1 VKGHI
6 KSRKSSFRPTKNRIS
21 LLLSIYL
28 MDLRARIEAVRRRMS
43 ADGLDLLI
51 AASTGLHT
59 LDRPDPVAY
68 LTGYRS
74 VGESIFLLHSSGDAT
89 LIVSPAADAERLTSR
104 YNASTAL
111 ATDDIVGTVEKIL
124 TGHPALTIGTVNL
137 NSLPYRLAEQLLS
150 LCAAAARPFDEI
162 LYTIAGRKTN
172 LEIERARTAAAI
184 AEKGF
189 ARLLQLAR
197 PGLRECDLAVE
208 TNAFTKSLGAEDNF
222 LMLNSLPHSHAVMPS
237 STRPIEPGDI
247 LLTELSPNFDGQF
260 SQICRTVSIG
270 APRRELQ
277 EKYDLV
283 VRAMWAGIEAVRPG
297 VPVSEV
303 CRAIDRVLESAGY
316 AEYCR
321 PPHMRRRGHGLGS
334 GSVSPGDISVD
345 NHTIL
350 EENMIFV
357 VHPNQYI
364 PQVGYLLC
372 GEPVRVTATGVEV
385 LSSRTAALGV
395 VAAGHPGFVPCA

>member
-1 VKGHI
+1 
-6 KSRKSSFRPTKNRIS
+6 
-21 LLLSIYL
+21 
-28 MDLRARIEAVRRRMS
+28 MDLQTRIEAVRRRMA
-43 ADGLDLLI
+43 ADGIDLLI

-59 LDRPDPVAY
+59 LDRADPVAY

-74 VGESIFLLHSSGDAT
+74 VGESIFLLYRSGDAT
-89 LIVSPAADAERLTSR
+89 LIVSPAADAERLASR
-104 YNASTAL
+104 YTASAGL
-111 ATDDIVGTVEKIL
+111 ATNDLVGSVEKIISA
-124 TGHPALTIGTVNL
+124 HPAQSVATVNF
-137 NSLPYRLAEQLLS
+137 NPLPYRIAEELLP
-150 LCAAAARPFDEI
+150 LCGAAPRPFDDI
-162 LYTIAGRKTN
+162 LYTIAGRKTKAG
-172 LEIERARTAAAI
+172 IERARIATSI

-189 ARLLQLAR
+189 DRLLEIAR
-197 PGLRECDLAVE
+197 PGLRECELAVE
-208 TNAFTKSLGAEDNF
+208 LNCYTKSLGAEDNF
-222 LMLNSLPHSHAVMPS
+222 LMLNSLAHSHAVMPS
-237 STRPIEPGDI
+237 SARPIENGDI
-247 LLTELSPNFDGQF
+247 LLAELSPNFDGQF

-270 APRRELQ
+270 TARRELQ

-297 VPVSEV
+297 IPVSEV

-364 PQVGYLLC
+364 PEVGYLLC

-385 LSSRTAALGV
+385 LSSRTAALGIV
-395 VAAGHPGFVPCA
+395 GTGHPGFVPCA

>member
-1 VKGHI
+1 
-6 KSRKSSFRPTKNRIS
+6 
-21 LLLSIYL
+21 
-28 MDLRARIEAVRRRMS
+28 MRRRMA
-43 ADGLDLLI
+43 ADGIDLLI

-59 LDRPDPVAY
+59 LDRADPVTY

-74 VGESIFLLHSSGDAT
+74 VGESIFLLYRNGDAT
-89 LIVSPAADAERLTSR
+89 LIVSPIADAERLASGDT
-104 YNASTAL
+104 ASTAV
-111 ATDDIVGTVEKIL
+111 ATDDVVGAAAKFISA
-124 TGHPALTIGTVNL
+124 HPAQSVATVNF
-137 NSLPYRLAEQLLS
+137 NSLPYRLAEKLHS
-150 LCAAAARPFDEI
+150 LCGAATRLFDEI
-162 LYTIAGRKTN
+162 LYMIAGSKTKA
-172 LEIERARTAAAI
+172 EIEGARTATAI

-189 ARLLQLAR
+189 ERLLEIAR

-208 TNAFTKSLGAEDNF
+208 TNSFTKSLGAEDNF

-237 STRPIEPGDI
+237 STRSIELGDI

-297 VPVSEV
+297 IPVSEV

-334 GSVSPGDISVD
+334 GSVYPGDISVD

-350 EENMIFV
+350 EEDMIFV

-364 PQVGYLLC
+364 PEVGYLLC